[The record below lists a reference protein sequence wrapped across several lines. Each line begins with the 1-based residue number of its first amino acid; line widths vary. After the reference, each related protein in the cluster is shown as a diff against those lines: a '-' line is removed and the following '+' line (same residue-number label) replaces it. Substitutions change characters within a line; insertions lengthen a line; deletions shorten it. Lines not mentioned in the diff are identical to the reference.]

1 MLRALATARRA
12 AALAAVVLTAAALPA
27 QQFPTKPPAPLP
39 VTAAQMPPFQSTV
52 LPSGLRAVSYTHL
65 TLPTKA

>member
-39 VTAAQMPPFQSTV
+39 VTAAQMPPFQSVT
-52 LPSGLRAVSYTHL
+52 LANGLREIGRAHV
-65 TLPTKA
+65 

>member
-27 QQFPTKPPAPLP
+27 QQFPTKPPAPL
-39 VTAAQMPPFQSTV
+39 QI
-52 LPSGLRAVSYTHL
+52 GRAHV
-65 TLPTKA
+65 